1 MTVSGVGR
9 GYADRSVTPRR
20 TEAMNKNDFSQKLSA
35 AEKQMKADE
44 KNDPLTTEEMMQKI
58 REKMAEIYDK
68 VKKGKT
74 EQSFQIGGV
83 SLTIKEWNRLLE
95 RFDETEEDV
104 RKLLA
109 EAREQQK
116 KNSAAKEENDKNK
129 KSV

>member
-1 MTVSGVGR
+1 MTVSGVGK

-20 TEAMNKNDFSQKLSA
+20 TESVNKNDFSQKLSA
-35 AEKQMKADE
+35 AEKQMKADG
-44 KNDPLTTEEMMQKI
+44 KTDSLTTEEMMQKI

-104 RKLLA
+104 RKMIA

-116 KNSAAKEENDKNK
+116 KNSAAKEEDDKA
-129 KSV
+129 SC

>member
-1 MTVSGVGR
+1 MTVSGVGK

-20 TEAMNKNDFSQKLSA
+20 TESVNKNDFSQKLSA
-35 AEKQMKADE
+35 AEKQMKADG
-44 KNDPLTTEEMMQKI
+44 KTDPLTTEEMMQKI

-104 RKLLA
+104 RKMIA

-116 KNSAAKEENDKNK
+116 KNSAAKEEDDKV
-129 KSV
+129 SC